1 MSDIKRT
8 QHFTENYRDIL
19 YNIDFHPAE
28 AVDPF
33 AGAKDLVAYSPGT
46 KWELYD
52 IDPKSP
58 DVAMRDSLLDPID
71 YTGKSVITNPPYLAR
86 NKTKDFREIY
96 ERYRTDDLYKAAI
109 LSITGCRNGILV
121 IPLNFFTDEGSR
133 AARERFLSIYKVSY
147 VNYFTRQM
155 FESTTYNV
163 CSFYFEKGETSD
175 VEFYD
180 FQKKK
185 SVNVRLDRKYGYRAG
200 GEFYEKFR
208 GVKPV
213 FSRLLKGET
222 PSTRIFVS
230 CLDKRHAAIYAAVS
244 NIYYGSASDRIF
256 ATLKCSE
263 SISPEKQ
270 EELCGRFN
278 RFLKEE
284 RAKYGNLILTNYRDF
299 GRKRISFDDVYRIMT
314 MLYREMQA

>member
-1 MSDIKRT
+1 MSDIKKT
-8 QHFTENYRDIL
+8 QHFTENYKDIL

-58 DVAMRDSLLDPID
+58 DILKRDSLLNPID

-96 ERYRTDDLYKAAI
+96 EKYHTDDLYKAAI
-109 LSITGCRNGILV
+109 LSIIGCQDGILV

-133 AARERFLSIYKVSY
+133 YIREWFLSIYKVDY
-147 VNYFTRQM
+147 VNYFTCRM
-155 FESTTYNV
+155 FESTSYNV
-163 CSFYFEKGETSD
+163 CSFYFKKGETSD

-185 SVNVRLDRKYGYRAG
+185 SINIRLDRKYGYRAG

-208 GVKPV
+208 NVKPI

-222 PSTRIFVS
+222 PSTKIFVS
-230 CLDKRHAAIYAAVS
+230 CLDKRRTPIYAAVS
-244 NIYYGSASDRIF
+244 NVYYGSKSDRIF
-256 ATLKCSE
+256 ATLKCAE
-263 SISPEKQ
+263 NIPLERQ
-270 EELCGRFN
+270 EELCERFN
-278 RFLKEE
+278 RFLEDG

-299 GRKRISFDDVYRIMT
+299 GRKRISLDDVYRIMT
-314 MLYREMQA
+314 MLYYS